1 MNKIPFDEELEQSI
15 LFGAIYNPII
25 AEIVMDNLRK
35 DWIYKPENIEI
46 YQACVEC
53 HKLTGKIDPTTVVSV
68 LERKQQAPA
77 ILNVLSGSK
86 FASNES
92 NIITH
97 IEIVHEYY
105 IRRKIIHETLKISDE
120 AYDLN
125 IDAYMCLDKLA
136 RSVTSIQD
144 EDTKVHSMT
153 PDEIIKIWD
162 ATPQVQ
168 PFLTGNKTLDTMIY
182 AESGRHPG
190 HLEVT
195 NAHSGHGKTR
205 YAIYKTALL
214 ANRGIK
220 THWFQLEDYGY
231 KTAIMFKAL
240 LGDNADNIVISDSI
254 FDVEQI
260 KREARISVRESGTQ
274 NIVIDYVQ
282 NLSADRK
289 SRVEDV
295 EYISRQLTRMAIDL
309 SCMVH
314 LMSQITIADSQ
325 RKKWNLEPRASD
337 VRWSKQLQQDAHS
350 MTGIF
355 RPFKIEGLGDEINAY
370 DWNSDNIHK
379 NSVFL
384 RQLKTRYG
392 EPFGGRY
399 HLIDTNMGLVDYND
413 WVGEN
418 YVKNNAHRIIEPIID
433 EGTPF

>member
-35 DWIYKPENIEI
+35 DWIYKAENIEI

-125 IDAYMCLDKLA
+125 IDAYTCLDKLA

-153 PDEIIKIWD
+153 PDDIIKIWD

-240 LGDNADNIVISDSI
+240 LGDNADNIVITDSI

-370 DWNSDNIHK
+370 DWNSNNIHK

-392 EPFGGRY
+392 EPYGGRY

>member
-1 MNKIPFDEELEQSI
+1 
-15 LFGAIYNPII
+15 
-25 AEIVMDNLRK
+25 
-35 DWIYKPENIEI
+35 
-46 YQACVEC
+46 
-53 HKLTGKIDPTTVVSV
+53 
-68 LERKQQAPA
+68 
-77 ILNVLSGSK
+77 
-86 FASNES
+86 
-92 NIITH
+92 
-97 IEIVHEYY
+97 
-105 IRRKIIHETLKISDE
+105 
-120 AYDLN
+120 
-125 IDAYMCLDKLA
+125 
-136 RSVTSIQD
+136 
-144 EDTKVHSMT
+144 MT
-153 PDEIIKIWD
+153 PDDIIKIWD

-205 YAIYKTALL
+205 YALYKTALL

-240 LGDNADNIVISDSI
+240 LGDNADNIVITDSI

-370 DWNSDNIHK
+370 DWNSNNIHK

>member
-35 DWIYKPENIEI
+35 DWIYKAENIEI

-125 IDAYMCLDKLA
+125 IDAYTCLDKLA

-153 PDEIIKIWD
+153 PDDIIKIWD

-240 LGDNADNIVISDSI
+240 LGDNADNIVITDSI

-370 DWNSDNIHK
+370 DWNSNNIHK

>member
-1 MNKIPFDEELEQSI
+1 
-15 LFGAIYNPII
+15 
-25 AEIVMDNLRK
+25 MDNLRR

>member
-1 MNKIPFDEELEQSI
+1 
-15 LFGAIYNPII
+15 
-25 AEIVMDNLRK
+25 MDNLRK
-35 DWIYKPENIEI
+35 DWIYKAENIEI

-125 IDAYMCLDKLA
+125 IDAYTCLDKLA

-153 PDEIIKIWD
+153 PDDIIKIWD

-240 LGDNADNIVISDSI
+240 LGDNADNIVITDSI

-370 DWNSDNIHK
+370 DWNSNNIHK

-392 EPFGGRY
+392 EPYGGRY

>member
-25 AEIVMDNLRK
+25 AEIVIDNLRK

>member
-15 LFGAIYNPII
+15 LFGAIYNPIV

-68 LERKQQAPA
+68 LERKKQAPA

-97 IEIVHEYY
+97 IEVVHEYY
-105 IRRKIIHETLKISDE
+105 IRRKIINETLKISDE

-125 IDAYMCLDKLA
+125 IDAYTCLDKLA

-162 ATPQVQ
+162 ATPHVQ

-260 KREARISVRESGTQ
+260 KREARISVRELGTQ

>member
-25 AEIVMDNLRK
+25 AEIVIDNLRK

-240 LGDNADNIVISDSI
+240 LGDNADNIVISDSV

>member
-35 DWIYKPENIEI
+35 DWIYNPENIEI

>member
-1 MNKIPFDEELEQSI
+1 
-15 LFGAIYNPII
+15 
-25 AEIVMDNLRK
+25 MDNLRK
-35 DWIYKPENIEI
+35 DWIYKAENIEI

-125 IDAYMCLDKLA
+125 IDAYTCLDKLA

-153 PDEIIKIWD
+153 PDDIIKIWD

-240 LGDNADNIVISDSI
+240 LGDNADNIVITDSI

-370 DWNSDNIHK
+370 DWNSNNIHK

>member
-25 AEIVMDNLRK
+25 AEIVMDNLRR

>member
-25 AEIVMDNLRK
+25 AEIVIDNLRK

-46 YQACVEC
+46 YLACVEC

>member
-35 DWIYKPENIEI
+35 DWIYKAENIEI

-97 IEIVHEYY
+97 IEIIHEYY

-125 IDAYMCLDKLA
+125 IDAYTCLDKLA

-153 PDEIIKIWD
+153 PDDIIKIWD

-240 LGDNADNIVISDSI
+240 LGDNADNIVITDSI

-370 DWNSDNIHK
+370 DWNSNNIHK

-392 EPFGGRY
+392 EPYGGRY

>member
-25 AEIVMDNLRK
+25 AEIVIDNLRR

-92 NIITH
+92 NINTH

-125 IDAYMCLDKLA
+125 IDAYTCLDKLA

-153 PDEIIKIWD
+153 PDEIIKIWN

-254 FDVEQI
+254 FEVEQI

>member
-35 DWIYKPENIEI
+35 DWIYKAENIEI

-125 IDAYMCLDKLA
+125 IDAYTCLDKLA

-153 PDEIIKIWD
+153 PDDIIKIWD

-240 LGDNADNIVISDSI
+240 LGDNADNIVITDSI

-392 EPFGGRY
+392 EPYGGRY